1 MKCKICDSRKIY
13 PLFNGTQYQ
22 KTGVYSLKKTKKKI
36 IQIRILFC
44 KECYFIF
51 KKKNLK
57 SNFSYSKINR
67 NTENQL
73 PNYIDKIIN
82 SLNKLKL
89 NKNSVILEVG
99 SNDNTFL
106 NKLCDN
112 FNNLVG
118 IEPSTFLSKQK
129 KNRKIKIFNNYLN
142 KIVVKKIINSFGK
155 PKLIISRHTLEHVE
169 KINHFMKNIS
179 LLLNNKDKLFL
190 EVPDTDWLISKSFF
204 HEIWDEHVNYFTKES
219 ICNLAIKH
227 KFKILSVSRKRFRDT
242 RNILIWLQKNDN
254 EVNNKF
260 FLKKNFFNYIK
271 KSKNKWEVIKK
282 LLLNKI
288 KKSEKPIIGVGA
300 GHNQLNFLNFTKSNK
315 SINYLTD
322 DDPFKNNK
330 YVNLSRNIKIIKSEK
345 LSNFKKGTLLLTCFP
360 FPNFHR
366 KLKKN
371 FKNLKTINPYD

>member
-260 FLKKNFFNYIK
+260 FLKKKFF
-271 KSKNKWEVIKK
+271 
-282 LLLNKI
+282 
-288 KKSEKPIIGVGA
+288 
-300 GHNQLNFLNFTKSNK
+300 
-315 SINYLTD
+315 
-322 DDPFKNNK
+322 
-330 YVNLSRNIKIIKSEK
+330 
-345 LSNFKKGTLLLTCFP
+345 
-360 FPNFHR
+360 
-366 KLKKN
+366 
-371 FKNLKTINPYD
+371 